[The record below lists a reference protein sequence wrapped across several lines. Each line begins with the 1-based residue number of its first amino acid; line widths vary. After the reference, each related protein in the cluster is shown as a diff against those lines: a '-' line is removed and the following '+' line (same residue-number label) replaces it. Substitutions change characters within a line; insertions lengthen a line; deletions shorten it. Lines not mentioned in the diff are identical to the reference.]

1 MRTVVSM
8 GSARIALCAAMPC
21 CVPVAHRRQ
30 EPIIAIGGGVCLD
43 VAGLAANLYRRNT
56 CIIKVGV

>member
-1 MRTVVSM
+1 MS
-8 GSARIALCAAMPC
+8 SC
-21 CVPVAHRRQ
+21 RRQ

-56 CIIKVGV
+56 CIIKVRAADR